1 MFMEAEKS
9 HDMSFESWRNR
20 KAGCRLSLE
29 SQKADGVDSSRNLKA
44 GEPEESRAGEN

>member
-9 HDMSFESWRNR
+9 HDMPSECWRTR

-29 SQKADGVDSSRNLKA
+29 SQKAHGVDSSRYLKA
-44 GEPEESRAGEN
+44 GEPKESRAGEN

>member
-1 MFMEAEKS
+1 MEAEKS
-9 HDMSFESWRNR
+9 HDMPSESWRTR

-44 GEPEESRAGEN
+44 GEPEGSRAGEN